1 MTGKNSFSFSQYE
14 RIKEEL
20 RAMSELIRAARDKP
34 ACRGTSAFL
43 PTQTREDEA
52 RVYDKNS
59 KR

>member
-1 MTGKNSFSFSQYE
+1 MTGNNPFSFSQYE

-20 RAMSELIRAARDKP
+20 RAMSELIRAARERP
-34 ACRGTSAFL
+34 SYRGTPALL
-43 PTQTREDEA
+43 PMHMHGDKA